1 MKKILYFVTG
11 LIFIGSAFVACFDE
25 KDFKFDKFTISDL
38 DPTLYVP
45 LVNDTI
51 RLDANN
57 DYNVL
62 YDEEGVGYLYF
73 DITENILPPVEDFF
87 TVPSS
92 GANVPILFDLLHLA
106 GSSFSTTISN
116 LYPYVFSRPDQQ
128 IDSIIFKEGTLS
140 LSINTPAS
148 AAGSYTLKIPKLR
161 NNNGAFSEIIPFG
174 GTSRSFNLSGYALKF
189 EDNNS
194 FEVTI
199 GVEILSSALTGQ
211 YMFNSVSFSN
221 VKMKEVYGYFGQHSV
236 SSSPVSIVVPTF
248 DKFRNNNTTE
258 LRIKEAFL
266 DFRVNNGA
274 GFPIRLRIDTVTS
287 ISGGLP
293 AGKAK
298 IDSALILPNEHGQLY
313 SSGTF
318 SIGREA
324 FGEVLSNMPSEVKF
338 EFSAT
343 INPEGNRSGTVKN
356 FLTDAGSIT
365 VSDIQARIPLNFS
378 VRGMVLKDTLNFSA
392 SRVTFNDME
401 LLMNVENNMPVE
413 VALRAFLIDGND
425 SVIGDLF
432 SAPVFIPAATVD
444 PPYEEKI
451 EANVESL
458 AQTKKIRVEI
468 TVNSDNSAS
477 EFVRVTKDNY
487 VYLKIGARAKVNI
500 DNLD

>member
-199 GVEILSSALTGQ
+199 GVEILSSAL
-211 YMFNSVSFSN
+211 
-221 VKMKEVYGYFGQHSV
+221 
-236 SSSPVSIVVPTF
+236 PASIC
-248 DKFRNNNTTE
+248 
-258 LRIKEAFL
+258 L
-266 DFRVNNGA
+266 
-274 GFPIRLRIDTVTS
+274 IRY
-287 ISGGLP
+287 P
-293 AGKAK
+293 F
-298 IDSALILPNEHGQLY
+298 Q
-313 SSGTF
+313 
-318 SIGREA
+318 
-324 FGEVLSNMPSEVKF
+324 M
-338 EFSAT
+338 
-343 INPEGNRSGTVKN
+343 
-356 FLTDAGSIT
+356 
-365 VSDIQARIPLNFS
+365 
-378 VRGMVLKDTLNFSA
+378 
-392 SRVTFNDME
+392 
-401 LLMNVENNMPVE
+401 
-413 VALRAFLIDGND
+413 
-425 SVIGDLF
+425 
-432 SAPVFIPAATVD
+432 
-444 PPYEEKI
+444 
-451 EANVESL
+451 
-458 AQTKKIRVEI
+458 
-468 TVNSDNSAS
+468 
-477 EFVRVTKDNY
+477 
-487 VYLKIGARAKVNI
+487 
-500 DNLD
+500 